1 MSRLRVFAN
10 LRPMGWF
17 GFEAGD
23 YFFEYDP
30 QWRSLPESYALTP
43 VFPLEGQRFTGTSV
57 KFFFK
62 NLLPEG
68 PVLEAIALEKG
79 ISLDNLLQFL
89 AELGKDCPGVL
100 SLLPEG
106 QTPADAQQYD
116 PLDLDDLRHRIAQR
130 ATRPLIKSRDDASM
144 SLAGAQDKMG
154 VRFDHATGKLWEPV
168 AGSPSTHI
176 LKPENRNP
184 EFMPSVINEYLCMR
198 VAKRLKLPVPLVHL
212 LRLPEPVLIIDRYDR
227 AVIDGNIIRQ
237 HQIDFC
243 QLMNKDGF
251 FKYERNG
258 NIIGLKD
265 VFAQTGQFLTPGVAR
280 LHLVDWV
287 IFNFLIG
294 NADAHAKN
302 LSALVSLK
310 GLELAPFYDLLS
322 VTPYG
327 DERLALYIGYAET
340 FPAVTSVAWE
350 EFCEDC
356 QLSFTEFRKR
366 LAHFAKRV
374 PSAFSDEIKRL
385 ENLPDEEGKLVEKI
399 FATVKQHATF
409 AEESLGTK

>member
-1 MSRLRVFAN
+1 MSRLRVFAGQQ
-10 LRPMGWF
+10 PMGWF

-23 YFFEYDP
+23 YFFEYEP
-30 QWRSLPESYALTP
+30 AWQNGRNTFALSP
-43 VFPLEGQRFTGTSV
+43 VFPLTTSRFAGASV

-68 PVLEAIALEKG
+68 PVLEAISLEKG
-79 ISLDNLLQFL
+79 IALDNLLLFF

-106 QTPADAQQYD
+106 QVPDAEQHYES
-116 PLDLDDLRHRIAQR
+116 LLFEDLRQRIADR
-130 ATRPLIKSRDDASM
+130 ARRPLIKSREDASM

-154 VRFDHATGKLWEPV
+154 VRYDPRTHQLWEPV
-168 AGSPSTHI
+168 GGSPSTHI

-184 EFMPSVINEYLCMR
+184 DYVPTVINEYLCMR
-198 VAKRLKLPVPLVHL
+198 VAKRMKLPVPNVYLE
-212 LRLPEPVLIIDRYDR
+212 RLPDPILIIERYDR
-227 AVIDGNIIRQ
+227 SIANETVVCQ

-258 NIIGLKD
+258 NIIGLKE
-265 VFAQTGQFLTPGVAR
+265 VFAETANFITPGVAR
-280 LHLVDWV
+280 LRLVDWV
-287 IFNFLIG
+287 IFNYLIG

-302 LSALVSLK
+302 LSVLVTPQ

-340 FPAVTSVAWE
+340 FEAVTSVAWE

-356 QLSFTEFRKR
+356 GLSY
-366 LAHFAKRV
+366 
-374 PSAFSDEIKRL
+374 PAFKKRL
-385 ENLPDEEGKLVEKI
+385 EFFVTKLPDALKNEIAALVALPKTETAVLRSI
-399 FATVKQHATF
+399 EVDVTRFTEHAQQ
-409 AEESLGTK
+409 ALM

>member
-1 MSRLRVFAN
+1 MSRLKVFAN
-10 LRPMGWF
+10 QQPMGWF

-23 YFFEYDP
+23 YIFEYDP
-30 QWRSLPESYALTP
+30 GWQASTDNYPLSPA
-43 VFPLEGQRFTGTSV
+43 FPLSTSRYAGSSV

-79 ISLDNLLQFL
+79 IALDNLLQFF

-100 SLLPEG
+100 SILPEG
-106 QTPADAQQYD
+106 SVPSTEQRHE
-116 PLDLDDLRHRIAQR
+116 PLARGDLRQRIADR
-130 ATRPLIKSRDDASM
+130 VRRPLIKSRDDASM

-154 VRFDHATGKLWEPV
+154 VVYSPTTGELWEPV
-168 AGSPSTHI
+168 GGAPSTHI

-184 EFMPSVINEYLCMR
+184 AFVPTVINEYLCMKM
-198 VAKRLKLPVPLVHL
+198 AKRLKLPVPEVYLE
-212 LRLPEPVLIIDRYDR
+212 RLPEPVLIVERYDR
-227 AVIDGNIIRQ
+227 HREDGRVLCS
-237 HQIDFC
+237 HQVDFC
-243 QLMNKDGF
+243 QLMNRDGF

-258 NIIGLKD
+258 HLIGLAE
-265 VFAQTGQFLTPGVAR
+265 VFAQTSNFKTPALVR

-302 LSALVSLK
+302 LSALVSPQ

-327 DERLALYIGYAET
+327 DERLALFIGYAEN
-340 FPAVTSVAWE
+340 FEAVTSVAWE

-356 QLSFTEFRKR
+356 KLSYPEFKKR
-366 LAHFAKRV
+366 LAYFAKAV
-374 PSAFSDEIKRL
+374 PKAFEVEVARLSALPAEEVKLANEIKIALSRFT
-385 ENLPDEEGKLVEKI
+385 DYV
-399 FATVKQHATF
+399 TQHDV
-409 AEESLGTK
+409 L

>member
-1 MSRLRVFAN
+1 MSRLQVFAGQQ
-10 LRPMGWF
+10 LMGWF

-23 YFFEYDP
+23 YFFEYEP
-30 QWRSLPESYALTP
+30 AWRNGRNTFALSPT
-43 VFPLEGQRFTGTSV
+43 FPLIGSRFAGASV

-68 PVLEAIALEKG
+68 PVLEAISLEKG
-79 ISLDNLLQFL
+79 IALDNLLLFF
-89 AELGKDCPGVL
+89 AALGKDCPGVL

-106 QTPADAQQYD
+106 QVPDAEQHYES
-116 PLDLDDLRHRIAQR
+116 LLLEDLRQRIADR
-130 ATRPLIKSRDDASM
+130 ARRPLIKSREDASM

-154 VRFDHATGKLWEPV
+154 VRYDPGTHELWEPV
-168 AGSPSTHI
+168 GGSPSTHI

-184 EFMPSVINEYLCMR
+184 DYVPTVINEYLCMR
-198 VAKRLKLPVPLVHL
+198 VAKRMKLPTPNVYLE
-212 LRLPEPVLIIDRYDR
+212 RLPDPVLIIERYDR
-227 AVIDGNIIRQ
+227 SIANEKVVCQ

-258 NIIGLKD
+258 NIIGLKE
-265 VFAQTGQFLTPGVAR
+265 VFAETANFIAPGVAR
-280 LHLVDWV
+280 LRLVDWV
-287 IFNFLIG
+287 IFNYLIG

-302 LSALVSLK
+302 LSVLVTPQ

-340 FPAVTSVAWE
+340 FEAVTSVAWE

-356 QLSFTEFRKR
+356 ELSYPAFKKR
-366 LAHFAKRV
+366 LKLFAAK
-374 PSAFSDEIKRL
+374 
-385 ENLPDEEGKLVEKI
+385 LPDAFQREITALVSLPDTETRMLRCI
-399 FATVKQHATF
+399 AADVTRFAGHAHQ
-409 AEESLGTK
+409 ALM